1 MAFSYTTGI
10 PGIASFAHLSIPNEA
25 DDGPVRQQSGS
36 AIDAMDLDRSD
47 VDQADCAMASGS
59 DGDYEDPGESNNYSI
74 TKSAAP
80 KRNAND
86 TAFCISCSA
95 TP

>member
-1 MAFSYTTGI
+1 MAFSYTAGI
-10 PGIASFAHLSIPNEA
+10 PGITSLANLSVP
-25 DDGPVRQQSGS
+25 DGPHRQQPGS
-36 AIDAMDLDRSD
+36 AIDAMDLDRSN